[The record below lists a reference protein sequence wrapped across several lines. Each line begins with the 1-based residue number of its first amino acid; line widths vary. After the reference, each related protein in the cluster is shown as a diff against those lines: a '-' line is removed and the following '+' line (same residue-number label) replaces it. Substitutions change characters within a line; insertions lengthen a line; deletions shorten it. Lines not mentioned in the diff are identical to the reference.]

1 MTRGAPVDVEPR
13 ILELLDA
20 GDDRGAATEIVR
32 ALGPQILGYLHATLR
47 DEDAAQDAFAQF
59 TEDLWSGLASFRRE
73 CPVRVWAWRLA
84 WHAAA
89 RTARDPYRN
98 RGRRFATGEMSELAA
113 AYASVPTA
121 VWTDERSA
129 KLDALRAALDPEE
142 RTLLILRVDKQM
154 PWSEVAEV
162 LSTAEAPVDAA
173 ALRKRFERIKAKLAE
188 HARAQGLVE

>member
-1 MTRGAPVDVEPR
+1 MAGAPEDAELH
-13 ILELLDA
+13 ILGLLEA
-20 GDDRGAATEIVR
+20 GDTRGAATEVVR
-32 ALGPQILGYLHATLR
+32 AWGPQILGYLAATLR
-47 DEDAAQDAFAQF
+47 DDDAAQDAFAQF
-59 TEDLWSGLASFRRE
+59 TEDLWNGLPSFRRE
-73 CPVRVWAWRLA
+73 SPLRVWAWRVA

-129 KLDALRAALDPEE
+129 KLDALRAGLDPEE
-142 RTLLILRVDKQM
+142 RTLLILRVDKAM
-154 PWSEVAEV
+154 PWSEVAQV
-162 LSTAEAPVDAA
+162 LSTTESPVDPA

-188 HARAQGLVE
+188 HARAQGLVG

>member
-1 MTRGAPVDVEPR
+1 MGDVREDSEVH
-13 ILELLDA
+13 IVALLDA
-20 GDDRGAATEIVR
+20 GDARGAATEIVR
-32 ALGPQILGYLHATLR
+32 VLGPQILGYLSATLR
-47 DEDAAQDAFAQF
+47 DDDAAQDAFAQF
-59 TEDLWSGLASFRRE
+59 TEDLWNGLPSFRRE
-73 CPVRVWAWRLA
+73 CPIRVWAWRLA

-89 RTARDPYRN
+89 RTARDPYRK
-98 RGRRFATGEMSELAA
+98 RGRRFVTGEISALAA

-142 RTLLILRVDKQM
+142 RTLLILRVDKAM
-154 PWSEVAEV
+154 PWSEVAQV
-162 LSTAEAPVDAA
+162 LSTNESPVDPA

>member
-1 MTRGAPVDVEPR
+1 MTAEREDA
-13 ILELLDA
+13 ELLIARLLDG
-20 GDDRGAATEIVR
+20 GDTRGAATEIVR
-32 ALGPQILGYLHATLR
+32 EWGPQILGYLAATLR

-59 TEDLWSGLASFRRE
+59 TEDLWGGLPSFRRE

-98 RGRRFATGEMSELAA
+98 RGRRFATGEMSGLAA
-113 AYASVPTA
+113 TYGSIPTA

-154 PWSEVAEV
+154 PWSEVAQV
-162 LSTAEAPVDAA
+162 LSTTESPVDPA

-188 HARAQGLVE
+188 SARAQGLVE

>member
-1 MTRGAPVDVEPR
+1 MTAGHEDPEVR
-13 ILELLDA
+13 IAALLDG
-20 GDDRGAATEIVR
+20 GDVRGAATEIIR
-32 ALGPQILGYLHATLR
+32 AFGPQILGYLGATLR
-47 DEDAAQDAFAQF
+47 DDDAAQDAFAQF
-59 TEDLWSGLASFRRE
+59 TEDMWNGLPAFRRE

-121 VWTDERSA
+121 VWTDERSK
-129 KLDALRAALDPEE
+129 KLDALRATLDPEE

-154 PWSEVAEV
+154 PWSEVAQV
-162 LSTAEAPVDAA
+162 LSTSESPVDPA
-173 ALRKRFERIKAKLAE
+173 ALRKRFERIKVKLAE

>member
-1 MTRGAPVDVEPR
+1 MPADQDAELHV
-13 ILELLDA
+13 LALLD
-20 GDDRGAATEIVR
+20 RGELRNAAAEILRVF
-32 ALGPQILGYLHATLR
+32 GPQILGYLSATLR
-47 DEDAAQDAFAQF
+47 DDDAAQDAFATF
-59 TEDLWSGLASFRRE
+59 AEDLWKGLPSFRRE
-73 CPVRVWAWRLA
+73 CPVRVWSWRLA
-84 WHAAA
+84 WNAAA

-142 RTLLILRVDKQM
+142 RTLLILRVDKNL
-154 PWSEVAEV
+154 PWNEVAQV
-162 LSTAEAPVDAA
+162 LSTPEAPVDAA
-173 ALRKRFERIKAKLAE
+173 ALRKRFERVKAKLAE

>member
-1 MTRGAPVDVEPR
+1 MTTPAHEDAELR
-13 ILELLDA
+13 IIGLLDG
-20 GDDRGAATEIVR
+20 GDVRGAATEIVR
-32 ALGPQILGYLHATLR
+32 VHGPQILGYLSATLR
-47 DEDAAQDAFAQF
+47 DDDAAQDAFAQF
-59 TEDLWSGLASFRRE
+59 TEDLWNGLPSFRRE
-73 CPVRVWAWRLA
+73 CPVRVWSWRLA

-98 RGRRFATGEMSELAA
+98 RGRRFATGEMSDLAA
-113 AYASVPTA
+113 AYGSIPTA

-154 PWSEVAEV
+154 PWNEVAQV
-162 LSTAEAPVDAA
+162 MSTAESQVDAA
-173 ALRKRFERIKAKLAE
+173 ALRKRFERIKTKLAE